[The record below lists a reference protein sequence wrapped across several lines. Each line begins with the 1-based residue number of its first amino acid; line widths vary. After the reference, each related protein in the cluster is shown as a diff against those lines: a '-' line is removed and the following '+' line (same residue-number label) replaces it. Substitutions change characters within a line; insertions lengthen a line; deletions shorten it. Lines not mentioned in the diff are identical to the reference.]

1 MLRGPWAREQIPCDI
16 GTSEREKCEP
26 LAEDAAGYVTR
37 GLGCERPGDVEIG
50 CVAGGVL
57 FKPES
62 VQKALNGRHVI
73 LSGASDVECRH
84 MGSIDVGC
92 VGAEA

>member
-1 MLRGPWAREQIPCDI
+1 
-16 GTSEREKCEP
+16 
-26 LAEDAAGYVTR
+26 
-37 GLGCERPGDVEIG
+37 
-50 CVAGGVL
+50 VL